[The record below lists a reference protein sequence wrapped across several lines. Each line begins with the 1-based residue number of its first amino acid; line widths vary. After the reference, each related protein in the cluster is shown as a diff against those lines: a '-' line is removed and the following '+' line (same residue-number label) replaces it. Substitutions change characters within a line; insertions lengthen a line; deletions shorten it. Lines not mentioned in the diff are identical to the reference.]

1 MDRAVPGRQPGA
13 RCAVGA
19 ALLITQQ
26 AMSSTVSLLIAGYQ
40 LPRGPMLGAPRIY
53 PEGVTSPQRSA
64 APVEPEDVLALD
76 RQVCFA
82 LSVAAR
88 NVVAVY
94 RPVLEPMGLTHP
106 QYLVMLALWQH
117 GPLSV
122 KDLSG
127 LLQLDPGT
135 LSPLLKRL
143 EAAGL
148 LRRERDPRDER
159 NLALALTDKGR
170 ALRARG
176 GADPRRD
183 RRAARHGRRGAEALH
198 GALTRVIAASQRALD
213 AAGDD
218 AASR

>member
-1 MDRAVPGRQPGA
+1 MDRHRFYAGAVA
-13 RCAVGA
+13 TSE
-19 ALLITQQ
+19 ISQ
-26 AMSSTVSLLIAGYQ
+26 APLEFGDL
-40 LPRGPMLGAPRIY
+40 
-53 PEGVTSPQRSA
+53 
-64 APVEPEDVLALD
+64 LALD

-94 RPVLEPMGLTHP
+94 RPVLEPLGLTHP

-122 KDLSG
+122 KELSG

-148 LRRERDPRDER
+148 LRRERDPKDQR

-170 ALRARG
+170 ALRAQ
-176 GADPRRD
+176 
-183 RRAARHGRRGAEALH
+183 AERIPTGIVERLGMPVEELMSLN
-198 GALTRVIAASQRALD
+198 GALTRVIAAAQRALAAPDED
-213 AAGDD
+213 ATVD
-218 AASR
+218 

>member
-1 MDRAVPGRQPGA
+1 LVPHGFY
-13 RCAVGA
+13 
-19 ALLITQQ
+19 
-26 AMSSTVSLLIAGYQ
+26 AGVVTT
-40 LPRGPMLGAPRIY
+40 REMAP
-53 PEGVTSPQRSA
+53 TDA
-64 APVEPEDVLALD
+64 EDMLALE

-94 RPVLEPMGLTHP
+94 RPVLEPLGLTHP

-148 LRRERDPRDER
+148 LRRERDATDQR

-170 ALRARG
+170 ALRTE
-176 GADPRRD
+176 
-183 RRAARHGRRGAEALH
+183 AEKIPAGIVERLGMPIEDLMSLH
-198 GALTRVIAASQRALD
+198 GALTRVIAASKQALD
-213 AAGDD
+213 ASQAGIPR
-218 AASR
+218 AV

>member
-1 MDRAVPGRQPGA
+1 VTTSQ
-13 RCAVGA
+13 
-19 ALLITQQ
+19 T
-26 AMSSTVSLLIAGYQ
+26 
-40 LPRGPMLGAPRIY
+40 
-53 PEGVTSPQRSA
+53 PEGPLGS
-64 APVEPEDVLALD
+64 EDLLALD

-94 RPVLEPMGLTHP
+94 RPVLEPLGLTHP

-122 KDLSG
+122 KELSA

-148 LRRERDPRDER
+148 LRRERDPKDQR

-170 ALRARG
+170 ALREQ
-176 GADPRRD
+176 
-183 RRAARHGRRGAEALH
+183 AEKIPAGIVERLGMPVDELMALH
-198 GALTRVIAASQRALD
+198 GALTRVIAASQQALTPT
-213 AAGDD
+213 AADGG
-218 AASR
+218 APREATVA

>member
-1 MDRAVPGRQPGA
+1 MTTSRPP
-13 RCAVGA
+13 
-19 ALLITQQ
+19 Q
-26 AMSSTVSLLIAGYQ
+26 APLDSGD
-40 LPRGPMLGAPRIY
+40 P
-53 PEGVTSPQRSA
+53 
-64 APVEPEDVLALD
+64 LALE

-94 RPVLEPMGLTHP
+94 RPVLEPLGLTHP

-117 GPLSV
+117 GQLSV

-148 LRRERDPRDER
+148 LRRERDPKDQR
-159 NLALALTDKGR
+159 NLALALTDKGQ
-170 ALRARG
+170 ALRAE
-176 GADPRRD
+176 
-183 RRAARHGRRGAEALH
+183 AEKIPAGIVERLGMPIEELMALH
-198 GALTRVIAASQRALD
+198 GALTQVIAASQQAL
-213 AAGDD
+213 ASPAPGDGTTPG
-218 AASR
+218 AEVA